1 MTQGGSAP
9 ERRRPAPLSE
19 LVDAAATEE
28 LGELERIDAMLR
40 SVPGP
45 PPALPPSLRHPAPPR
60 EPVRLWTRRRVAVA
74 VALAAVLSA
83 VFFGLGSWVTGRDSF
98 DADAA
103 IRMEATKNASGAS
116 ALIKLGAADANGNR
130 SLRLRVSGLKPLPS
144 GGYYILWLAKG
155 RDYAATCGTFSVGP
169 GETEAE
175 WTVSY
180 RLADYDSWVV
190 TARFPNQPRPDDPP
204 WLLKANT

>member
-1 MTQGGSAP
+1 MTQGGHE
-9 ERRRPAPLSE
+9 ERRRPAPLPE
-19 LVDAAATEE
+19 LVDEVSAEE
-28 LGELERIDAMLR
+28 LAELERIDGILR

-83 VFFGLGSWVTGRDSF
+83 LFFGLGTRFTGGDDF
-98 DADAA
+98 NANAA
-103 IRMEATKNASGAS
+103 IQMDATKNAKGAS
-116 ALIKLGAADANGNR
+116 ALIKLGPADASGNR
-130 SLRLRVSGLKPLPS
+130 TLRLSVSGLKPLPD

-155 RDYAATCGTFSVGP
+155 KDYAATCGTFSVGP
-169 GETEAE
+169 GETEAQ

-180 RLADYDSWVV
+180 RLADYDAWVV
-190 TARFPNQPRPDDPP
+190 TARLPNEPRPENPP
-204 WLLKANT
+204 WLLKARI